1 MVPVRRNQNWLPSI
15 FNDFLGNDWLV
26 ERHNTTAPAVNI
38 IEDENEYKV
47 EVAAPGMTK
56 EDFKVHINEDNELI
70 VTMEKKAEQ
79 KEEDKKKGTYL
90 RREFSYT
97 KFQQSLLLPDNVVR
111 EKIAAKVENGVM
123 TIEIPKKKETDRGQI
138 ACGHSMM
145 GGRIRKRVLL
155 FLCRPRWTTVR
166 WRSAGMRN
174 ERNGRPKGCPPFVS
188 VRGGEWGRGVPKG
201 PGCRARRCESPS
213 GHRILRPACS
223 ARSRPHAA
231 PRNGL

>member
-15 FNDFLGNDWLV
+15 FNDFLGNDWLA

-90 RREFSYT
+90 RREFSYR
-97 KFQQSLLLPDNVVR
+97 QRRAR
-111 EKIAAKVENGVM
+111 EDRGQGRERRDDHRDSQEERDGSRRCG
-123 TIEIPKKKETDRGQI
+123 PPDRGQI
-138 ACGHSMM
+138 ACSHSMM
-145 GGRIRKRVLL
+145 GRENPLNGFSFFCDGRSGRRAAGGQRV
-155 FLCRPRWTTVR
+155 CGT
-166 WRSAGMRN
+166 G
-174 ERNGRPKGCPPFVS
+174 GR
-188 VRGGEWGRGVPKG
+188 
-201 PGCRARRCESPS
+201 
-213 GHRILRPACS
+213 
-223 ARSRPHAA
+223 
-231 PRNGL
+231 

>member
-15 FNDFLGNDWLV
+15 FNDFLGNDWLA

-123 TIEIPKKKETDRGQI
+123 TIEIPKKKETAFSLISTAWMPGI
-138 ACGHSMM
+138 FTA
-145 GGRIRKRVLL
+145 
-155 FLCRPRWTTVR
+155 
-166 WRSAGMRN
+166 SAY
-174 ERNGRPKGCPPFVS
+174 S
-188 VRGGEWGRGVPKG
+188 VRTFS
-201 PGCRARRCESPS
+201 ARRFLSTPCT
-213 GHRILRPACS
+213 HFTII
-223 ARSRPHAA
+223 
-231 PRNGL
+231 